1 MSAMLK
7 LVLYHNRFM
16 NDVLLA
22 IMKEEEYRKL
32 CHQVYALDLF
42 TLKCWDIL
50 AH

>member
-7 LVLYHNRFM
+7 LVLHHNRIM
-16 NDVLLA
+16 NDVLLE
-22 IMKEEEYRKL
+22 IMKEKEYRKL

-42 TLKCWDIL
+42 SLKCWELL